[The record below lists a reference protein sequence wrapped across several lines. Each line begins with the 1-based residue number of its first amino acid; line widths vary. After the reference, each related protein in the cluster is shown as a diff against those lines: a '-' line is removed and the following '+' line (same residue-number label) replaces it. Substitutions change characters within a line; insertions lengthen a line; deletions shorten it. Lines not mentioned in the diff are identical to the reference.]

1 MKRKGWFGNGLALLA
16 CLGILISGPALE
28 AATAESGPSRLA
40 AGPFTAAP
48 DVALD
53 AEGTLHGQVVDV
65 QGNPLGK
72 TAVAVRHRDREVA
85 RTVSDESG
93 RFRLSGLRGGLH
105 EIVVGQSAT
114 VCRAW
119 APNTAPP
126 SARPAAL
133 VVLGD
138 QHVLGQCGPQGCA
151 PQSCCPQACNRLKC
165 WLAHPLVICGIIAAA
180 VAIPVAIH
188 NCDDDDPRSP

>member
-1 MKRKGWFGNGLALLA
+1 M
-16 CLGILISGPALE
+16 LITGPVLE
-28 AATAESGPSRLA
+28 AATVESGQSHLA

-65 QGNPLGK
+65 QGNPQSK
-72 TAVAVRHRDREVA
+72 TAVAVRHRGREVA

-138 QHVLGQCGPQGCA
+138 QQVLGQCGPQGCA
-151 PQSCCPQACNRLKC
+151 PQSCAPRACNRLKC
-165 WLAHPLVICGIIAAA
+165 WLANPLVIAGIIAAA

-188 NCDDDDPRSP
+188 NCDHDDPRSP